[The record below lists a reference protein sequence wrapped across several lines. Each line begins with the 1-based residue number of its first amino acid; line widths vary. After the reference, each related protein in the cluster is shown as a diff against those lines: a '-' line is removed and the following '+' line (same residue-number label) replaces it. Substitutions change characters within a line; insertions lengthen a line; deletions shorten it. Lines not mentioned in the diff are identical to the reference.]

1 MGTAVGK
8 PRRRVKSTVNK
19 FAMMLV
25 LFALMGLPARA
36 RGDQETRHLLR
47 ALKTAS
53 LTRLTLALSPQRMPD
68 LTPTMRSKALGH
80 IKVANRK
87 ITTILANPKLS
98 DEAKKKRLIQA
109 QSEGAAHVVRE
120 LGPAEKSLKEAYLR
134 LTGSDIH
141 ERTRVSADGTTII
154 GRAVKDGVSRTFRAR
169 HLDG

>member
-1 MGTAVGK
+1 M
-8 PRRRVKSTVNK
+8 KSTVNK

-36 RGDQETRHLLR
+36 RGDQETRQLLR

-98 DEAKKKRLIQA
+98 DEAKKKRLIQV
-109 QSEGAAHVVRE
+109 QNEGAARVVRE

-134 LTGSDIH
+134 LKAEVYWDEPVYQSFPAETLSALKKQVQAVEVFGGSN
-141 ERTRVSADGTTII
+141 GFII
-154 GRAVKDGVSRTFRAR
+154 VGWGDVG
-169 HLDG
+169 